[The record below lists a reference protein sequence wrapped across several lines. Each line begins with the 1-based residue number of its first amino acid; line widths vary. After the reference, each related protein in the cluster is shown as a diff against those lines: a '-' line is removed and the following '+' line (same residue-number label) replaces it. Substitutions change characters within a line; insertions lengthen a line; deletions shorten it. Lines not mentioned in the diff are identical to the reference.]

1 MVTITEKAAEKVR
14 DLMMEQGG
22 AGKGLRV
29 FVTGGGCAGYSYGM
43 AFDERTADDSVAE
56 AAGVQVLV
64 DPESLPILN
73 GATIDFIDELSGS
86 GFTIENPNAV
96 KTCGCG
102 HSFTTDQEKAVSS
115 HC

>member
-14 DLMMEQGG
+14 DLMVEQGG
-22 AGKGLRV
+22 EGKGLRV

-43 AFDERTADDSVAE
+43 AFDDRSQDDLVAE
-56 AAGVQVLV
+56 AGGVQVLV
-64 DPESLPILN
+64 DPESLPILE

-102 HSFTTDQEKAVSS
+102 HSFTTDQEKAVQS